1 MDENYV
7 RLDASNSRAQKL
19 CVQATDNAGNASAV
33 TCSGTVKID
42 QTDPTQSFSIGSN
55 VRGNNGWYKSLS
67 VKVTA
72 RDNESGVKS
81 AKYCTTTG
89 TTCRPNISASLSGN
103 TFEVPLS
110 TSSSSRVV
118 CATVTDQTGHT
129 SDATCSS
136 RYYVD
141 TSDPTASIRSISSYQ
156 GSATIYATY
165 SRDSGSGIKTYYY
178 SKDGGKTWS
187 SSSNKNF
194 TFNGLSAGSY
204 TFALKVED
212 TAGRV
217 SSIDTYQRTIR

>member
-1 MDENYV
+1 MDRRAKKKLYNRKLNECNEYV
-7 RLDASNSRAQKL
+7 VKTEEIKN
-19 CVQATDNAGNASAV
+19 VV
-33 TCSGTVKID
+33 VKID

-81 AKYCTTTG
+81 ARYCTTTSS
-89 TTCRPNISASLSGN
+89 TCRPNISITLSEN
-103 TFEVPLS
+103 TFEVPLT
-110 TSSSSRVV
+110 TSSSSKVV
-118 CATVTDQTGHT
+118 CATVTDMTGHT
-129 SDATCSS
+129 SDVTCSS

-141 TSDPTASIRSISSYQ
+141 TSNPTASIRSVSSSQ
-156 GSATIYATY
+156 GIVTINASY

-187 SSSNKNF
+187 SSSNNK
-194 TFNGLSAGSY
+194 FNYSGLSAGNY

-212 TAGRV
+212 VSGRV